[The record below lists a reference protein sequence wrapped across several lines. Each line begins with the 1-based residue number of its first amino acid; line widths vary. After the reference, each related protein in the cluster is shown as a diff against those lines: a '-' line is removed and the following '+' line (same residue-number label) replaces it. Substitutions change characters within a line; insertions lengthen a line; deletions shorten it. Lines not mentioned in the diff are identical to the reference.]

1 MNKKAMCMVLV
12 SVLITGLAAVPS
24 RAADPA
30 KEDGRPTLAGSPL
43 GKLIMGHIGRLLVLK
58 SELNVT
64 DDQRK
69 RIAAEIK
76 NHKDEI
82 RPIAKLIFE
91 KRQAVRDSV
100 INNLGDE
107 KTILQASEDLGKAI
121 GKAALLASKVVAKVQ
136 PIFTPEQQERIK
148 NFRMGMD
155 KATSEWINQIGQQP

>member
-1 MNKKAMCMVLV
+1 MNKKAICIVLV
-12 SVLITGLAAVPS
+12 SVLMMGLAAVPS
-24 RAADPA
+24 RAADRA
-30 KEDGRPTLAGSPL
+30 KEDGRPTLEGRPL

-69 RIAAEIK
+69 KIAAEIK
-76 NHKDEI
+76 SHKDEI
-82 RPIAKLIFE
+82 RPVVKLIFE
-91 KRQAVRDSV
+91 KRQALRDSV
-100 INNLGDE
+100 INNHGDE

-121 GKAALLASKVVAKVQ
+121 GKAALLASKVVAKVR

-148 NFRMGMD
+148 NFRMRMD

>member
-1 MNKKAMCMVLV
+1 MNKKAMCMILV
-12 SVLITGLAAVPS
+12 SALIAGLAAVPS

-30 KEDGRPTLAGSPL
+30 KEEGRPTLAGNPL

-69 RIAAEIK
+69 KIAAEIK
-76 NHKDEI
+76 SHKDEI

-91 KRQAVRDSV
+91 KRQALRDSV

-121 GKAALLASKVVAKVQ
+121 GRAALLASKVVAKVQ

-148 NFRMGMD
+148 NFIMGMD
-155 KATSEWINQIGQQP
+155 EATSEWINQIGQQP